1 MVLSRRARA
10 RSCARSMAMQ
20 RVCAVLLL
28 AAGSARHG
36 HGTMLGR
43 APPRSINATADAE
56 LLPGTT
62 WPGGAPRTGGPV
74 DSGSVREAHGRGGEQ
89 EGATSLKYMTWLDGY
104 TVNAS
109 QNHDWISLGN
119 SNDWEQINEFA
130 RHGVPSLLR
139 GVGGVWQSDPV
150 PHPEWGQKNN
160 SRDLVDGWEGIVE
173 HWAQT
178 VALPF
183 LRNSTVVGVYIGDE
197 LCSHNIYPCWKLSM
211 GPLLK
216 KLRALLGSKAIL
228 YTNECESSFSNHTG
242 PSLDKLPP
250 ELDLISFDA
259 YAGLT
264 VGSNASTEVDVVS
277 GYLNQ
282 AIFGM
287 MWPHQKVL
295 LVPGRFQCA
304 NVMSFNQSEDK
315 AVQKLDAYF
324 QYAKTERRVAGFAPW
339 HWGDRH
345 NPQAKAGCDMEKGA
359 GSMPRAV
366 AKLREIGHWMKANAA
381 GTPLRPGRGNREE

>member
-1 MVLSRRARA
+1 MSIARG
-10 RSCARSMAMQ
+10 CAA
-20 RVCAVLLL
+20 LLL
-28 AAGSARHG
+28 AAGAGGGHG
-36 HGTMLGR
+36 HGAMLVP
-43 APPRSINATADAE
+43 APRNATVTDAE
-56 LLPGTT
+56 LPPTAA
-62 WPGGAPRTGGPV
+62 WRTGEPAHALPAIARA
-74 DSGSVREAHGRGGEQ
+74 VRAARGEQ
-89 EGATSLKYMTWLDGY
+89 EGTNLKYMTWLDGY
-104 TVNAS
+104 TMNAS
-109 QNHDWISLGN
+109 QNSDWVSLGN
-119 SNDWEQINEFA
+119 SNDWEQINAFA
-130 RHGVPSLLR
+130 RRGVPSLLR
-139 GVGGVWQSDPV
+139 GVGGVWQVDPM
-150 PHPEWGQKNN
+150 PRPEWGQKNN
-160 SRDLVDGWEGIVE
+160 SRDLVDGWEVIVE
-173 HWAQT
+173 HWAKT
-178 VALPF
+178 IALPF
-183 LRNSTVVGVYIGDE
+183 LRNGTAVGVYIGDE

-216 KLRALLGSKAIL
+216 KVRALLGPKAIL

-287 MWPHQKVL
+287 MWPHQKAL
-295 LVPGRFQCA
+295 LVPGMFQCA

-324 QYAKTERRVAGFAPW
+324 QYAKTERRVVGFAPW

-381 GTPLRPGRGNREE
+381 GTSLRRGRGNSEE